1 MNLTF
6 WYIILLATN
15 LTSKYSTDFTLTMQK
30 DKEKF
35 QIHVYEI
42 NNMIWVAEFFDPST
56 KKNIPVNFKMKEGG
70 NVITSLFF
78 EEEPIDLKKIFE
90 SDLDKTDWKNK
101 TEIKFNEELTKKGE
115 SSILIKWE
123 KDKHQL
129 SLTQQAGFLSEYQ
142 IVVNWIPK
150 VKTP

>member
-1 MNLTF
+1 M
-6 WYIILLATN
+6 
-15 LTSKYSTDFTLTMQK
+15 
-30 DKEKF
+30 
-35 QIHVYEI
+35 
-42 NNMIWVAEFFDPST
+42 
-56 KKNIPVNFKMKEGG
+56 KNY
-70 NVITSLFF
+70 
-78 EEEPIDLKKIFE
+78 
-90 SDLDKTDWKNK
+90 K

-150 VKTP
+150 AKTP